1 MLDNDDTASAIIIEK
16 LERKLLAQH
25 KINKVLM
32 DRVENSVNDTGSFY
46 SLFERNIILQKSI
59 DSHTRKLESTNAELL
74 RMIEKANFAQQVAEE
89 ATREKSNFLANM
101 SHEIRTPMNA
111 IIGISFLML
120 NTELTPKQRDQL
132 KKIQLSAKHLLGV
145 INDILDFSKIEAGKL
160 SIELEDFELNKIMDN
175 VANLISDKLLTKD
188 LELIF
193 DIDPQIPFYLNGD
206 SLRLGQILINYANNA
221 VKFTEHGEV
230 IMSVRMLQETENE
243 VLLHFGVRDT
253 GIGLSDEQKS
263 KLFQSFQQADTSTSR
278 KYGGTGLGLAISKKL
293 ATLMRGEVGVES
305 ELGKGSL
312 FWFTAW
318 LGKTNDK
325 SNEKIRKLLL
335 KPDLRGRHVLVV
347 DDNEVARSVLSEHL
361 SFMSF
366 DVDQVTSGEEALIE
380 IQNATKIGKDYEI
393 VFLDIKMPGMNGIET
408 AKEIHKLSLNRAPHL
423 VIVTA
428 YNAEDLIIE
437 AELAGLED
445 FLIKPVNPSLLFN
458 TISRLLDG
466 HAEESRPTTLEFST
480 IKEQLVSIKGA
491 SILVVEDNLLNQE
504 VAIELLS
511 EFEVEV
517 ANNGQE
523 ALRMINSRHYD
534 IVLMDMQ
541 MPIMDGV
548 AATIE
553 IRQNK
558 SFQNMPIVAMTA
570 NAMLQDKD
578 RCIAAGMND
587 YIVKPIDP
595 DELFRTLLQW
605 IEPKH
610 DVVREAKIADP
621 EIVPHPEPLVLPVI
635 DGLDVELG
643 LRRVLGNQVFYLK
656 MLSAYI
662 DNQEQTPTALRL
674 ALYTQDYVSA
684 ERLAHSAK
692 GVSGNIGAIGLQ
704 TMAAEL
710 ERMIAN
716 RVEPNIIKTKIDA
729 FEKAHSVM
737 IAELKTTISRQPED
751 SHQSENMLDTSKATE
766 IMHQLKELLKN
777 DDSEASYLFAENEAL
792 FRCTFEEKQFASLNH
807 AINQFEYE
815 RALQLINK
823 VVE

>member
-74 RMIEKANFAQQVAEE
+74 RMIEKANYAQQVAEE

-111 IIGISFLML
+111 IIGISFLIL
-120 NTELTPKQRDQL
+120 NTELSPKQRDQV

-160 SIELEDFELNKIMDN
+160 SIEREEFELNKIMDN
-175 VANLISDKLLTKD
+175 VANLISEKLLTKD

-193 DIDPQIPFYLNGD
+193 DIDPKIPLYLNGD

-230 IMSVRMLQETENE
+230 IMSVRLLQETDEE

-318 LGKTNDK
+318 LGK
-325 SNEKIRKLLL
+325 SNEKVRKQLL
-335 KPDLRGRHVLVV
+335 KPDLQGRHVLVV

-361 SFMSF
+361 SYMSF
-366 DVDQVTSGEEALIE
+366 DVDQVTCGEEALIE
-380 IQNATKIGKDYEI
+380 IQNAAKLGKDYEI

-408 AKEIHKLSLNRAPHL
+408 AKAIHELPLNRAPHL

-445 FLIKPVNPSLLFN
+445 FLIKPVNPSVLFN
-458 TISRLLDG
+458 TISRLLGD
-466 HAEESRPTTLEFST
+466 HTEESRSTTLDFST

-548 AATIE
+548 TATIE

-595 DELFRTLLQW
+595 DELFRTLLKW

-643 LRRVLGNQVFYLK
+643 LRRVLGNQAFYLK

-674 ALYTQDYVSA
+674 ALDTQDYLSA

-692 GVSGNIGAIGLQ
+692 GGKWQYWRDRFTNNGRR
-704 TMAAEL
+704 T
-710 ERMIAN
+710 
-716 RVEPNIIKTKIDA
+716 
-729 FEKAHSVM
+729 
-737 IAELKTTISRQPED
+737 
-751 SHQSENMLDTSKATE
+751 
-766 IMHQLKELLKN
+766 
-777 DDSEASYLFAENEAL
+777 
-792 FRCTFEEKQFASLNH
+792 
-807 AINQFEYE
+807 
-815 RALQLINK
+815 
-823 VVE
+823 